1 MKNRYLIDNKIT
13 NEFVETYTKTTYR
26 IIGEHKHSSI
36 KPCYWLEQRLLTGRD
51 NRNCYKGV
59 FGIQS
64 HKCLQNTPS
73 LPFCNHQCVF
83 CWRDIELGSLGSE
96 FIVEPDEPKSL
107 VDEML
112 RHHKDI
118 IKNHLPLRRYLEN
131 YEIMIDILYYMLLNR
146 DQNHSINSLNQKIH
160 VSKNK
165 IERAINLLKNQ
176 NFVKSENHTLNKFEL
191 DNDIQGCID
200 SRDEIEVLINRELTT
215 PDEIM
220 QTHSE
225 ALHPNHAAISLDGE
239 PLLYPKISELVHEFR
254 NLNMTTFIVSNGT
267 LTDKMLNLDPLPT
280 QLYITL
286 PAPNEQIYKNI
297 CRPMIKSGWNRIMES
312 LESLNTLSCRTL
324 IRLTGVKNLNLNE
337 QYIQDYITIVK
348 KANPNF
354 FEIKG
359 FTLQA
364 KALQI
369 KDRLKSDKPLQYY
382 FPDYEYL
389 ENFALK
395 FGKKS
400 GFPLIYKN
408 EASRDFLF
416 AINWDKEKDPKITKP
431 EL

>member
-36 KPCYWLEQRLLTGRD
+36 KPCHWLEQRLLTGRD
-51 NRNCYKGV
+51 NRNCYKGI

-96 FIVEPDEPKSL
+96 FIVEPDDPKYL
-107 VDEML
+107 VDEMI
-112 RHHKDI
+112 RHHRDI
-118 IKNHLPLRRYLEN
+118 IKNHLPLRRYLDN

-176 NFVKSENHTLNKFEL
+176 NFVKSEKHTFNKFEL
-191 DNDIQGCID
+191 DDDIKCCID

-215 PDEIM
+215 PDDIM
-220 QTHSE
+220 QAHSE

-239 PLLYPKISELVHEFR
+239 PLLYPKISELVQEFR
-254 NLNMTTFIVSNGT
+254 NRNMTTFIVSNGT
-267 LTDKMLNLDPLPT
+267 LPEKIISLDPLPT

-286 PAPNEQIYKNI
+286 PAPNEQIYKVI
-297 CRPMIKSGWNRIMES
+297 CRPTIKNGWKNIIAS
-312 LESLNTLSCRTL
+312 LDSISSLSCRTL
-324 IRLTGVKNLNLNE
+324 VRLTGVKNLNLSE
-337 QYIQDYITIVK
+337 EYIKDYIKIIN

-382 FPDYEYL
+382 FPDF
-389 ENFALK
+389 NFMEDFAVK
-395 FGKKS
+395 FEKMS

-408 EASRDFLF
+408 KASRDFLF
-416 AINWDKEKDPKITKP
+416 AINWDKNKDPKITKP
-431 EL
+431 